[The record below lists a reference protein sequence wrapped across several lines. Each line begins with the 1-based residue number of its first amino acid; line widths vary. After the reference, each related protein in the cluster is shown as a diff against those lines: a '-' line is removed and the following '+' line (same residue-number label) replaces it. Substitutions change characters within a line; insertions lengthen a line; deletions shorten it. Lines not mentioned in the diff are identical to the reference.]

1 MTQDIEQNYDELN
14 NSYLITK
21 KVNVYNQESRLKNY
35 LFVIVK
41 RKFEKVI

>member
-21 KVNVYNQESRLKNY
+21 KVNKLNLEFRSKNN
-35 LFVIVK
+35 LFDLIK
-41 RKFEKVI
+41 RKFEKII

>member
-21 KVNVYNQESRLKNY
+21 KVNVFNLEFRLKNN
-35 LFVIVK
+35 LFDLIK
-41 RKFEKVI
+41 RKFEKII